1 MAMHRSFKLN
11 SGYSIPAV
19 GLGTWQS
26 GPNEVK
32 EAVAAALKIGY
43 RHIDAAAVYGNE
55 SEVGEGIKTSGVNRD
70 DIFITGKLWN
80 TDHKPE
86 DVEAALDVTLKDLQT
101 DYLDL
106 YLIHWPVAF
115 PKSSERFPVNP
126 ITEQISVIDVP
137 ISETWK
143 AMEELVKK
151 GKVRSIGVSN
161 FTQAK
166 IESLLTTAKIA
177 PAVNQIEAHAYLQ
190 QPKLLEWSKKQNIVV
205 AAYSP
210 LGNNIYNLP
219 RAVDDPTVVNLAKD
233 MNKQPAQLLISWA
246 VRRGTVV
253 LPKSVTPSRIAD
265 NFQDFELPQE
275 VFEKITALD
284 RNHRYNFPARLGVD
298 IFGEVS
304 EENLRKSVEDWKTAQ
319 RKLKASS

>member
-1 MAMHRSFKLN
+1 MAMKRSFKLN

-55 SEVGEGIKTSGVNRD
+55 SEVGEGIKASEVDRKD
-70 DIFITGKLWN
+70 VFITGKLWN
-80 TDHKPE
+80 TDHRPE
-86 DVEAALDVTLKDLQT
+86 DVEAALDTTLKDLQT

-115 PKSSERFPVNP
+115 PKSSERFPVDP

-166 IESLLTTAKIA
+166 IESLLTTAKIT

-233 MNKQPAQLLISWA
+233 MNKQPAQLLVSWA
-246 VRRGTVV
+246 VQRGTVV

-275 VFEKITALD
+275 VFDKITALD
-284 RNHRYNFPARLGVD
+284 RHHRYNFPARLGVD

-304 EENLRKSVEDWKTAQ
+304 EESLKKSVEDWKAAQ

>member
-1 MAMHRSFKLN
+1 MALNRSFKLN

-32 EAVAAALKIGY
+32 EAVKSALEIGY

-55 SEVGEGIKTSGVNRD
+55 TEVGEGIKASGVDRK

-86 DVEAALDVTLKDLQT
+86 DVEAALDTTLKDLQT
-101 DYLDL
+101 DYVDL

-115 PKSSERFPVNP
+115 PKSSERFPVDP
-126 ITEQISVIDVP
+126 ATEQIAVIDVP
-137 ISETWK
+137 IIDTWR
-143 AMEELVKK
+143 AMEALVKK
-151 GKVRSIGVSN
+151 GKAWSIGVSN

-166 IESLLTTAKIA
+166 MESLLKSANIP

-190 QPKLLEWSKKQNIVV
+190 QPKLLQWMKDNNIVA

-219 RAVDDPTVVNLAKD
+219 RAVDDPTVISLAKELG
-233 MNKQPAQLLISWA
+233 KEPAQLLISWA
-246 VRRGTVV
+246 VQRGTVV
-253 LPKSVTPSRIAD
+253 LPKSVTASRIKD
-265 NFQDFELPQE
+265 NFQDFELPQD
-275 VFEKITALD
+275 VFDKIIALD
-284 RNHRYNFPARLGVD
+284 KHHRYNFPARLGVD
-298 IFGEVS
+298 IFDEVS
-304 EENLRKSVEDWKTAQ
+304 EESLKKSVEDWKAAQ
-319 RKLKASS
+319 RKLKQG

>member
-1 MAMHRSFKLN
+1 MAMKRSFKLN

-55 SEVGEGIKTSGVNRD
+55 SEVGEGIKASGVDRKD
-70 DIFITGKLWN
+70 VFITGKLWN
-80 TDHKPE
+80 TDHRPE
-86 DVEAALDVTLKDLQT
+86 DVEAALDTTLKDLQT

-115 PKSSERFPVNP
+115 PKSSERFPVDP

-166 IESLLTTAKIA
+166 IESLLTTAKIT

-233 MNKQPAQLLISWA
+233 MNKQPAQLLVSWA
-246 VRRGTVV
+246 VQRGTVV

-275 VFEKITALD
+275 VFDKITALD
-284 RNHRYNFPARLGVD
+284 RHHRYNFPARLGVD

-304 EENLRKSVEDWKTAQ
+304 EESLKKSVEDWKAAQ